1 METSFFAPA
10 ALELKEVGKGGR
22 LSVGQVSNDNTSVKN
37 QTASEPPTSLSR
49 RIKKWKL
56 DLQNKTGKYHA
67 TKKKQPSRKKVKPV
81 HAKSLKQEE
90 IQISNKLNEWKYP
103 EAARD
108 MNDSLVTLF
117 EIFSL
122 KYADKIVNLVHK
134 ETNS

>member
-1 METSFFAPA
+1 METSFFVPA
-10 ALELKEVGKGGR
+10 VLELKEVWKGGR
-22 LSVGQVSNDNTSVKN
+22 LSVGQLSNDNTCVEN
-37 QTASEPPTSLSR
+37 QTACEPPTSLSR
-49 RIKKWKL
+49 RVKKGKL
-56 DLQNKTGKYHA
+56 DLQNKTDKYHA
-67 TKKKQPSRKKVKPV
+67 TKKKKSSRKKVKPV
-81 HAKSLKQEE
+81 HANSWQEEE